1 MLFPVRERHSYR
13 IAEFKK
19 DHLTI
24 ALRPSRY
31 RLSAQERV
39 RSFSTAIREPLI
51 LSSVCSASIS
61 KVMREVF

>member
-1 MLFPVRERHSYR
+1 MLFPVRERHSCR

-24 ALRPSRY
+24 ALRPSQY
-31 RLSAQERV
+31 RLSAQERA
-39 RSFSTAIREPLI
+39 RFLSTDISESLI